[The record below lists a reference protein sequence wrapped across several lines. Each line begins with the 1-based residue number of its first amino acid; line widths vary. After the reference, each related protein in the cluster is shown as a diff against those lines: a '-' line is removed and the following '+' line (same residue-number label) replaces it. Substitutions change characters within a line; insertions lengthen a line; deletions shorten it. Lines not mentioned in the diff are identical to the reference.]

1 MMAFEA
7 MESALVV
14 AAYQALGQAVTYTAT
29 GGASSIYAIVDNG
42 SELFGFQS
50 ETAEAVARARIKASD
65 ISLPVRGDTI
75 TMADATVYKV
85 DSVDQENNVEW
96 LLTMTENAR

>member
-1 MMAFEA
+1 MSFEN
-7 MESALVV
+7 MESAIVV

-29 GGASSIYAIVDNG
+29 GGSLSIYAIVDNG

-50 ETAEAVARARIKASD
+50 ETAEAVARARVKASD
-65 ISLPVRGDTI
+65 VSIPKRGDTI
-75 TMADATVYKV
+75 TMSDSTVYKI

-96 LLTMTENAR
+96 LLGMTENAR